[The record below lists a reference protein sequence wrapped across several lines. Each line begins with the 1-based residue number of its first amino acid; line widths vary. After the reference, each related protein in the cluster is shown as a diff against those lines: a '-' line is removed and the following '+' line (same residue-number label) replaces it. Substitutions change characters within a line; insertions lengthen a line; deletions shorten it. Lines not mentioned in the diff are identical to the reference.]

1 MEERDLDIEKLAL
14 VRVLRLQAMVQGI
27 VSGLLAAI
35 AIFAATNY
43 LVLKGGEVVGP
54 HLALLSQFFPGYT
67 VTFAGSFV
75 GAAYGFG
82 CGFAAGYF
90 VSRVYNA
97 MVARRL
103 QAR

>member
-1 MEERDLDIEKLAL
+1 VEDRDLDIEKLAL

-27 VSGLLAAI
+27 VSGLLAAVGL
-35 AIFAATNY
+35 FAATNY

-67 VTFAGSFV
+67 VTFVGSIV
-75 GAAYGFG
+75 GAIYAFAY
-82 CGFAAGYF
+82 GFAAGYF